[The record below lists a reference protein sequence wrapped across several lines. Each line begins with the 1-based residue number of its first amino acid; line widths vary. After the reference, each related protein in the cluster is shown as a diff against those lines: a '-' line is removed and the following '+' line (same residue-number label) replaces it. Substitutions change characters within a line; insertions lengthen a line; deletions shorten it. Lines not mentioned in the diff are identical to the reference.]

1 MMGAVMTPPA
11 QAEVLPEPPDPPKPR
26 FPDVALSEWTKF
38 RTVRSSFW
46 TLAIG
51 SVLGVGLGAVVSLV
65 SANHYKTDPELKFN
79 WNPTDRSLGSLMLT
93 QLAFAILGVLVVS
106 GEYSTGMIRTSL
118 AAVPN
123 RSRMLAAKAL
133 VFTVVMFVVSEVVSF
148 AAFLIGQAIIS
159 GKAPSANLGQ
169 PEVLR
174 AVFGNGLYLTAL
186 ALVGLALGVIL
197 RHAAAGIGT
206 FVAILLVLPSIALA
220 LPTSWAKPIET
231 YWPTNAGFRVASVG
245 HGLERF
251 SINGSVM
258 GPWTGFAVLLLFVA
272 ALFVLAFS
280 LLERRDA

>member
-1 MMGAVMTPPA
+1 MGAVMTSPPTRDMRDERPSFPA
-11 QAEVLPEPPDPPKPR
+11 PR
-26 FPDVALSEWTKF
+26 FVDTVLSEWTKF

-46 TLAIG
+46 TILVGA
-51 SVLGVGLGAVVSLV
+51 VLGVGLGAVVSLV
-65 SANHYKTDPELKFN
+65 SANHYSRDAELHFN

-93 QLAFAILGVLVVS
+93 QLAFAILGVMVVT

-123 RSRMLAAKAL
+123 RSRMLAARML
-133 VFTVVMFVVSEVVSF
+133 VFSIVMFVVSEVVSF
-148 AAFLIGQAIIS
+148 AAFLIGQALIS
-159 GKAPSANLGQ
+159 GKAPSDTLSTPG
-169 PEVLR
+169 VLR

-197 RHAAAGIGT
+197 RHAAGGIGT

-220 LPTSWAKPIET
+220 LPTSWAKPIEQ
-231 YWPTNAGFRVASVG
+231 YWPTNAGYRIASTG

-251 SINGSVM
+251 AISGSVM
-258 GPWTGFAVLLLFVA
+258 APWTGFAILVAFVA
-272 ALFVLAFS
+272 ALFVAAFL

>member
-1 MMGAVMTPPA
+1 MSGVISPPA
-11 QAEVLPEPPDPPKPR
+11 PVQVQRLPEPPRPR
-26 FPDVALSEWTKF
+26 FVDALLSEWTKF

-51 SVLGVGLGAVVSLV
+51 AVLGVGLGAVVSIV
-65 SANHYKTDPELKFN
+65 SANHYATDPEVHFN

-93 QLAFAILGVLVVS
+93 QLAFEILGVLVVT

-123 RSRMLAAKAL
+123 RSRMLAAKTL
-133 VFTVVMFVVSEVVSF
+133 VFAVVIFVVSEVVSF
-148 AAFLIGQAIIS
+148 AAFLIGQALIS
-159 GKAPSANLGQ
+159 GKAPTANLGQ
-169 PEVLR
+169 PQVLR
-174 AVFGNGLYLTAL
+174 AVIGNGLYLTTL

-220 LPTSWAKPIET
+220 LPTSWAKPIEK
-231 YWPTNAGFRVASVG
+231 YWPTNAGFRVASTG

-251 SINGSVM
+251 SINGTVM
-258 GPWTGFAVLLLFVA
+258 APWTGFAVMVAFVA
-272 ALFVLAFS
+272 ALLVAAFF
-280 LLERRDA
+280 LIEKRDA

>member
-1 MMGAVMTPPA
+1 MSVVMSPPA
-11 QAEVLPEPPDPPKPR
+11 SPQVDRVAEPRRPR
-26 FPDVALSEWTKF
+26 FVDVLLSEWTKF
-38 RTVRSSFW
+38 RTVRSSYF
-46 TLAIG
+46 TLGIG
-51 SVLGVGLGAVVSLV
+51 AVLGVGLGAVVSIV
-65 SANHYKTDPELKFN
+65 SANHYATDPEVHFN

-93 QLAFAILGVLVVS
+93 QLAFAILGVLVVT

-123 RSRMLAAKAL
+123 RSRMLAAKTVVL
-133 VFTVVMFVVSEVVSF
+133 TVVMFIASEIVSF
-148 AAFLIGQAIIS
+148 AAFFIGQALIS
-159 GKAPSANLGQ
+159 GKAPSASLGQ

-174 AVFGNGLYLTAL
+174 AVFGTGLYLTSL

-220 LPTSWAKPIET
+220 LPTSWAKPIEK
-231 YWPTNAGFRVASVG
+231 YWPTNAGFRVGSTG

-251 SINGSVM
+251 SISGTVM
-258 GPWTGFAVLLLFVA
+258 APWTGFAVMMAFVAVLLLVA
-272 ALFVLAFS
+272 FL

>member
-1 MMGAVMTPPA
+1 MGAVMTPPA
-11 QAEVLPEPPDPPKPR
+11 PTEVVARQPEHTSPR
-26 FPDVALSEWTKF
+26 FVDVVLSEWTKF

-51 SVLGVGLGAVVSLV
+51 AVLGVGLGAVVSLV
-65 SANHYKTDPELKFN
+65 SANHYQSDPEVHFN

-106 GEYSTGMIRTSL
+106 GEYSSGMIRTSL

-123 RSRMLAAKAL
+123 RSRMLAAKIV
-133 VFTVVMFVVSEVVSF
+133 VFTVVLFIVSEVVSF
-148 AAFLIGQAIIS
+148 AAFLIGQALIS
-159 GKAPSANLGQ
+159 GKAPSADLGI
-169 PEVLR
+169 PGVLR

-186 ALVGLALGVIL
+186 ALVGLGLGVIL

-206 FVAILLVLPSIALA
+206 FVAILLVLPPIALA

-231 YWPTNAGFRVASVG
+231 YWPTNAGYRVASTG

-251 SINGSVM
+251 AVNGSVM
-258 GPWTGFAVLLLFVA
+258 APWTGFAVMLAFVA
-272 ALFVLAFS
+272 AVLALGFF
-280 LLERRDA
+280 LLEKRDA

>member
-1 MMGAVMTPPA
+1 MGAVMSPPA
-11 QAEVLPEPPDPPKPR
+11 SQDLLAQDPKTPLPR
-26 FPDVALSEWTKF
+26 FADVLLSEWTKF

-51 SVLGVGLGAVVSLV
+51 AVLGVGLGAVVSLV
-65 SANHYKTDPELKFN
+65 SANHYVSDPEVHFN

-123 RSRMLAAKAL
+123 RPRMLAAKAA
-133 VFTVVMFVVSEVVSF
+133 VFTAVIFVVNEVVSF
-148 AAFLIGQAIIS
+148 AAFLIGQALIS
-159 GKAPSANLGQ
+159 GKAPSATLGQ

-220 LPTSWAKPIET
+220 LPTSWAKPIEE
-231 YWPTNAGFRVASVG
+231 YWPTNAGYRIASTG

-251 SINGSVM
+251 AVNGARM
-258 GPWTGFAVLLLFVA
+258 APWTGYAVLLAFVGALLLA
-272 ALFVLAFS
+272 AFL

>member
-1 MMGAVMTPPA
+1 MGAVMSPPA
-11 QAEVLPEPPDPPKPR
+11 TPDLQDPPPGFPPPR
-26 FPDVALSEWTKF
+26 FADVVLSEWTKF

-51 SVLGVGLGAVVSLV
+51 TVLGVGLGAVVSLV
-65 SANHYKTDPELKFN
+65 SANHYANDPEVHFN

-106 GEYSTGMIRTSL
+106 AEYSTGLIRTTL

-123 RSRMLAAKAL
+123 RSRLLAAKVV
-133 VFTVVMFVVSEVVSF
+133 VFTVVLFVVSEVVSF
-148 AAFLIGQAIIS
+148 VAFLLGQALIS
-159 GKAPSANLGQ
+159 GKAPSADLGM
-169 PEVLR
+169 PGVLR

-220 LPTSWAKPIET
+220 LPTSWAKPIEE
-231 YWPTNAGFRVASVG
+231 YWPTNAGYRVASTG

-251 SINGSVM
+251 AVNGAVM
-258 GPWTGFAVLLLFVA
+258 APWTGFAVLLAFVA
-272 ALFVLAFS
+272 ALLVLAFY